1 MEAKTV
7 RSEKSILRDL
17 QGVSNGNTTY
27 VRRTIEKPYIDVFKG
42 GAVLH
47 LPYGKD
53 GYDFAFGI
61 DKMEAIHKLVE
72 NGTWNATVKMMRDT
86 QMEMQLKK
94 AKMEDV
100 IQL

>member
-1 MEAKTV
+1 METKTV
-7 RSEKSILRDL
+7 RSEERILRDL
-17 QGVSNGNTTY
+17 KQVSTKNTPY

-47 LPYGKD
+47 IPYGKD

-61 DKMEAIHKLVE
+61 DKMEAIQKLVG
-72 NGTWNATVKMMRDT
+72 NGTWREFVKVMRDT
-86 QMEMQLKK
+86 QMELRLKK
-94 AKMEDV
+94 AREMDV